1 MRALGAAVVVLAGLA
16 SLGGGGDTGDRERLV
31 AALLASS
38 SLEQD
43 ARALNDRISGRPTGS
58 EANARAVAW
67 AEERFRSA
75 GVQVH
80 REPFTVPA
88 RWLERS
94 AHATVRAEGLSFP
107 SPVAA
112 MPFSV
117 GTPADGVTAPL
128 VDGGRGT
135 PDDFA
140 RLGASARGAFLLIEQ
155 DQLRDI
161 DGLFQEYIDAAA
173 IESRAFAAGVAG
185 VVYMASRPPGI
196 LYRHNVAIGPANTR
210 PMLVMEREHALRA
223 MRLLRDGTPLTL
235 TATLDIDSGGSF
247 QSDNI
252 VAEIPGITR
261 PDEIVLM
268 GAHLDSWDL
277 GGGMLDNGAN
287 VALLIDLARQMQRLA
302 LRPARTIRLVL
313 WNGEEQGMFGSFGY
327 VRAHRAELDRVAL
340 AGSVDTGCGRITG
353 WMTGGRP
360 DVRALVDR
368 LLAPAAGL
376 GPFVQLDVPISGTD
390 HFDFLLEGVP
400 NVVAN
405 QEPASY
411 GPNYHASSDQFD
423 QCDLREQRFNAASV
437 AALVWAAAADDS
449 RLPRQGRSEVE
460 KLIEGT
466 DLGAQMKAFA
476 LYDAWTSGARGR
488 ARQ

>member
-1 MRALGAAVVVLAGLA
+1 MRALAAVVVILAGLLSAA
-16 SLGGGGDTGDRERLV
+16 SGGDAGDLGRLV
-31 AALLASS
+31 AAVVASS
-38 SLEQD
+38 SLD
-43 ARALNDRISGRPTGS
+43 ADAHALSDRIGGRPTGS

-94 AHATVRAEGLSFP
+94 AHAVVRGEDLSFAA
-107 SPVAA
+107 PVAA
-112 MPFSV
+112 MPFSA
-117 GTPADGVTAPL
+117 GTPAAGATAPL

-135 PDDFA
+135 SDDFT
-140 RLGASARGAFLLIEQ
+140 RLGARARGAFVLIAQ

-161 DGLFQEYIDAAA
+161 DALFQEYIDAAA

-223 MRLLRDGTPLTL
+223 VRLLHDGTSLTL
-235 TATLDIDSGGSF
+235 TATLDFDTGGSF
-247 QSDNI
+247 QAENV
-252 VAEIPGITR
+252 VAEIPGSTH

-287 VALLIDLARQMQRLA
+287 VALIIDLARQMQRLS

-313 WNGEEQGMFGSFGY
+313 WNGEEQGMFGSLGY
-327 VRAHRAELDRVAL
+327 VRTHRAELDRVRL

-353 WMTGGRP
+353 WLTGGRP

-368 LLAPAAGL
+368 LLEPAAGL
-376 GPFVQLDVPISGTD
+376 GPFTQVDVPISGTD

-405 QEPASY
+405 QDPASY

-437 AALVWAAAADDS
+437 AALVWAAASDTT
-449 RLPRQGRSEVE
+449 RLARLERGEVE

-466 DLGAQMKAFA
+466 GLGAQMKAFA
-476 LYDAWTSGARGR
+476 LYDAWISGERGR
-488 ARQ
+488 TR

>member
-1 MRALGAAVVVLAGLA
+1 MRALGAAAVI
-16 SLGGGGDTGDRERLV
+16 LV
-31 AALLASS
+31 ALVRVAAGNGSDDLDRLIAAVLASS
-38 SLEQD
+38 SLGQD
-43 ARALNDRISGRPTGS
+43 ARALNDRIGGRPTGS
-58 EANARAVAW
+58 DANARAVAW

-94 AHATVRAEGLSFP
+94 ARAVVRGEGLSFAP
-107 SPVAA
+107 PVAA
-112 MPFSV
+112 MPFSAA
-117 GTPADGVTAPL
+117 TPGEGVTAPL
-128 VDGGRGT
+128 VDAGRGT
-135 PDDFA
+135 PDDFK
-140 RLGASARGAFLLIEQ
+140 RLGARARGAFLLVEQ

-173 IESRAFAAGVAG
+173 IETGAFAAGVAG

-223 MRLLRDGTPLTL
+223 TRLLRDGTELTL
-235 TATLDIDSGGSF
+235 TVTLDIDTGGSF
-247 QSDNI
+247 QSENV
-252 VAEIPGITR
+252 VAEIPGNAR
-261 PDEIVLM
+261 PDEIVIM

-287 VALLIDLARQMQRLA
+287 AALIIDIARQIQRLA

-313 WNGEEQGMFGSFGY
+313 WNGEEQGLFGSLGY
-327 VRAHRAELDRVAL
+327 VRAHRAELDRVVL

-353 WMTGGRP
+353 WLTGGRP

-368 LLAPAAGL
+368 LLEPAAGL
-376 GPFVQLDVPISGTD
+376 GPFTQVDVSISGTD

-405 QEPASY
+405 QEPATY
-411 GPNYHASSDQFD
+411 GPNYHASSDQFE
-423 QCDLREQRFNAASV
+423 QCDLREERFNAASV
-437 AALVWAAAADDS
+437 AALVWAAANDET
-449 RLPRQGRSEVE
+449 RLARQGRDDVE

-466 DLGAQMKAFA
+466 ELGAQMKAFGI
-476 LYDAWTSGARGR
+476 YDEWTTGARGR
-488 ARQ
+488 VR